1 MGALNMQ
8 REIAIAEPK
17 PVLAAKRAD
26 AVHERPRLVTP
37 APAGG
42 GIVDARENI
51 GQRVNI
57 GRDAKSQ
64 MLEIVAGVGDH
75 EQLVGRQDAAQTERQ
90 FRAADP
96 AGQRHD
102 KSSSHRNRS
111 SAAGRTSSDAPL
123 SGPRHVRPRTIT
135 TGWPSAPCPI
145 TSEAAAAIS
154 SACLVMLT

>member
-1 MGALNMQ
+1 MQ

-17 PVLAAKRAD
+17 PVLAAERAD

-37 APAGG
+37 APAGD
-42 GIVDARENI
+42 GIVDARERI
-51 GQRVNI
+51 GQRVDI
-57 GRDAKSQ
+57 GRDAQSK

-75 EQLVGRQDAAQTERQ
+75 EQFVGRQDAAQTERQ

-102 KSSSHRNRS
+102 KSFAHRNMS
-111 SAAGRTSSDAPL
+111 SAAGRTSSDAAL
-123 SGPRHVRPRTIT
+123 SGPRQVRPRTIT

-145 TSEAAAAIS
+145 TSDAAAAIS
-154 SACLVMLT
+154 SACPVMLT